1 MFGTLESTWDHS
13 FHRRLTALA
22 SFIVQTFGIA
32 LLLLLPILTIP
43 GPPILT
49 RIIRESVLAPPP
61 GPVPAM
67 RVERPSTS
75 SNFHEGHLQEPQTIP
90 DTITNLNE
98 PQIASAPNLDN
109 IGVIGATGT
118 SGRGIAHSLGSS
130 FDVVTPPR
138 VPTPARPLKI
148 SHWAEGNLISRV
160 QPIYPPLARQ
170 ARIQGSVEL
179 RAIISKAGTIE
190 NLTVVSGHPMLIRS
204 AIDAVR
210 KWRYRPYFL
219 NNEPIEVETEITVNF
234 MLSGG

>member
-1 MFGTLESTWDHS
+1 
-13 FHRRLTALA
+13 
-22 SFIVQTFGIA
+22 
-32 LLLLLPILTIP
+32 
-43 GPPILT
+43 
-49 RIIRESVLAPPP
+49 
-61 GPVPAM
+61 
-67 RVERPSTS
+67 VERTTTS

-118 SGRGIAHSLGSS
+118 SGRGIAHSFGSS
-130 FDVVTPPR
+130 FEVVTPPR
-138 VPTPARPLKI
+138 VPTPHPLKL

-190 NLTVVSGHPMLIRS
+190 NLTVVSGHPVLIRS

>member
-1 MFGTLESTWDHS
+1 MFGTLESTWDDS
-13 FHRRLTALA
+13 FHRRWTALA
-22 SFIVQTFGIA
+22 SFIMQVIGIG

-43 GPPILT
+43 GPPLLT
-49 RIIRESVLAPPP
+49 RIRSSVLAPPP
-61 GPVPAM
+61 GPAPAV
-67 RVERPSTS
+67 RVERTTTL

-90 DTITNLNE
+90 DTITNLRE
-98 PQIASAPNLDN
+98 PQIASAPDLDN
-109 IGVIGATGT
+109 IAVIGATGA

-130 FDVVTPPR
+130 FDVITPPR
-138 VPTPARPLKI
+138 VPTPARPLKL

-190 NLTVVSGHPMLIRS
+190 NFTVVSGHPLLIRS

>member
-1 MFGTLESTWDHS
+1 
-13 FHRRLTALA
+13 
-22 SFIVQTFGIA
+22 

-49 RIIRESVLAPPP
+49 RIRESNLAPPP
-61 GPVPAM
+61 GPAPAM

-75 SNFHEGHLQEPQTIP
+75 SNVHEAPLSEPQTIP
-90 DTITNLNE
+90 DTITNLRE
-98 PQIASAPNLDN
+98 PQIASAPNLDS
-109 IGVIGATGT
+109 IALIGATGT
-118 SGRGIAHSLGSS
+118 SGRGIAHSFGPP
-130 FDVVTPPR
+130 FEVVTPPR
-138 VPTPARPLKI
+138 VPTPAHPLKL

-190 NLTVVSGHPMLIRS
+190 NLTVVSGHPILIRS
-204 AIDAVR
+204 AVDAVR
-210 KWRYRPYFL
+210 KWRYRPYLL
-219 NNEPIEVETEITVNF
+219 NNEPVEVETEITVNF

>member
-1 MFGTLESTWDHS
+1 MFGTLESTWNHS
-13 FHRRLTALA
+13 FHRRWTALA
-22 SFIVQTFGIA
+22 SFIMQLIGIG

-43 GPPILT
+43 GPPLLM
-49 RIIRESVLAPPP
+49 RIRSSALAPPP
-61 GPVPAM
+61 GPAPAT

-75 SNFHEGHLQEPQTIP
+75 SNFHEEHLPEPQTIP
-90 DTITNLNE
+90 DTITNLRE
-98 PQIASAPNLDN
+98 PLIASAPNLDN

-130 FDVVTPPR
+130 FDVITPPR
-138 VPTPARPLKI
+138 VPPPEHPLKL

-170 ARIQGSVEL
+170 ARIQGSVAL

-190 NLTVVSGHPMLIRS
+190 NLTVVSGHPLLIRS

-210 KWRYRPYFL
+210 QWRYRPYLL
-219 NNEPIEVETEITVNF
+219 NNEPVEVETEIIVNF
-234 MLSGG
+234 TLSGG

>member
-1 MFGTLESTWDHS
+1 MFGTLESTWDDS
-13 FHRRLTALA
+13 FHRRWTALA
-22 SFIVQTFGIA
+22 SFIVQMIGIA

-43 GPPILT
+43 GPPLLT
-49 RIIRESVLAPPP
+49 RIRSSVLAPPP
-61 GPVPAM
+61 GPAPAV
-67 RVERPSTS
+67 RVERTTTS

-98 PQIASAPNLDN
+98 PQIASAPDLDN

-138 VPTPARPLKI
+138 VPPPSHPLKI
-148 SHWAEGNLISRV
+148 SHWAEGNLISRM

-190 NLTVVSGHPMLIRS
+190 NLTVVSGHPLLIRS
-204 AIDAVR
+204 ATDAVR
-210 KWRYRPYFL
+210 KWRYRPYLL

-234 MLSGG
+234 TLSGG